1 MEGLNEKKMN
11 KAATYIAK
19 LSLLCCCLFFIPFI
33 SAAQTR
39 GKVEVVKDPLI
50 DTLIA
55 RRPYLNKTITSSGGT
70 EISSSGFRLQIY
82 FGSSRQAAND
92 AQAKFLNDF
101 PEIPTY
107 ISYIEPNFKVQVGD
121 FRTRLEAQKLQ
132 NQLNGMFSSFFIIP
146 TKINPPK
153 SENAE

>member
-1 MEGLNEKKMN
+1 MKNVVFKV
-11 KAATYIAK
+11 AK
-19 LSLLCCCLFFIPFI
+19 LSLLCCCIFFAPLV
-33 SAAQTR
+33 SSAQTR

-55 RRPYLNKTITSSGGT
+55 RRPYLNKTIASGGDIT
-70 EISSSGFRLQIY
+70 SGGFRLQIY
-82 FGSSRQAAND
+82 FGSSRQAAYD
-92 AQAKFLNDF
+92 AQAKFVNEF

-107 ISYIEPNFKVQVGD
+107 ISYVEPNFKVQVGD

-132 NQLNGMFSSFFIIP
+132 SELNGMFSSFFIIP

-153 SENAE
+153 SDNAE